1 VVVDD
6 ACKLV
11 PMGVG
16 ISSFRSVSIM
26 DEGIK
31 AMIRFE
37 LNKGKRHASERQSIL
52 EMIETCDER
61 IPDFMQPDLQDLQ
74 SYVSSLLNPGKNTS
88 SAEGRTT
95 SIFTSETTDVYIT
108 QKLRNSCKSD

>member
-1 VVVDD
+1 
-6 ACKLV
+6 
-11 PMGVG
+11 
-16 ISSFRSVSIM
+16 M

-95 SIFTSETTDVYIT
+95 SIFTSETTDIEPFLEQNNYAVIQSVLDEDYVYGGD
-108 QKLRNSCKSD
+108 NVV